1 MTLNPDKDL
10 QYNNTVGQSDLVD
23 TYSAPEYRHPVPVFR
38 RIVSSGMVLYFAHKL
53 YFMWKNLSRAL
64 DVQKHITKYVR
75 IMQDKYST
83 LTN

>member
-38 RIVSSGMVLYFAHKL
+38 RIVSSGMVL
-53 YFMWKNLSRAL
+53 RP
-64 DVQKHITKYVR
+64 
-75 IMQDKYST
+75 
-83 LTN
+83 